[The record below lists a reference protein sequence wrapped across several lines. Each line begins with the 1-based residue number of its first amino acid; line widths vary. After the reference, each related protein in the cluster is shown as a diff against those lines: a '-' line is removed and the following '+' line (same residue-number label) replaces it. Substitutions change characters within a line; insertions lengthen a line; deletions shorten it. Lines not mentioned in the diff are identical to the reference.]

1 MNTLKIEQGMQFEI
15 TEIED
20 NKFIRIR
27 FLTKKLGQKEPSA
40 QDLINELV

>member
-15 TEIED
+15 AEIED

-27 FLTKKLGQKEPSA
+27 FLTKKKEPTA
-40 QDLINELV
+40 QDLIDEVEE